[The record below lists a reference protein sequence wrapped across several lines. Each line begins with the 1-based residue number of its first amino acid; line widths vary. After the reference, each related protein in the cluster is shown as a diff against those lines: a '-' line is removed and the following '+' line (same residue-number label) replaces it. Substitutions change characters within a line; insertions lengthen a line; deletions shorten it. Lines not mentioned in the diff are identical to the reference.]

1 MTGPTS
7 PVDALRVPSRLIA
20 PTASWERSAD
30 VVVVG
35 SGVAGMMVAL
45 SVARYARVL
54 LLTKAGLE
62 AGSTSWAQGGIAA
75 TVDIAD
81 TADEH
86 VEDTLVAGAGLCS
99 EKAVRVLIE
108 EGPQQLARLIAYGAQ
123 LDLDT
128 KGELSLTREGGHGR
142 ARIVHAGGDA
152 TGAEVQRALMA
163 SLRSN
168 SAIDIVEHAFVLDL
182 LRSAPNDARPRRV
195 VGLRASVLDDDGAES
210 VGIVR
215 ARAIVLAS
223 GGIGQVYA
231 STTNPPVSTGDGMA
245 AALRAGAT
253 LADVEFVQFHPT
265 VLWQGP
271 DARGQQVLVSE
282 AVRGEGAVLL
292 DATGRRVMEG
302 VHPLE
307 DLAPRDIVSKAISIR
322 LAEAPGG
329 ITDHVYLD
337 ATRIPED
344 KLLRRFPTIVARCRE
359 IGIDPVKVPI
369 PVAPGEH
376 FSCGGIWTDRNGHTS
391 LTGLFAVGETAC
403 TGVHGANRLASNS
416 LLEGL
421 VFGERVGAQ
430 LVLHLGAQAEPD
442 PADLRTDDGAT
453 LWGFAR
459 TAIATTMSRY
469 AGVRRTAAG
478 LDAAATALAGHRPG
492 PHRDAGRAGWEATNV
507 FTVSSVL
514 LSAARLRE
522 ESRGCHWREDFPD
535 ARAAFAH
542 RILTTIDADG
552 RLCHADAGLE
562 DTP

>member
-1 MTGPTS
+1 MTIETKQSASIRIPRRLAS
-7 PVDALRVPSRLIA
+7 PS
-20 PTASWERSAD
+20 ASWSRQAD

-45 SVARYARVL
+45 SAARHGKVL
-54 LLTKAGLE
+54 LLTKAGLD

-75 TVDIAD
+75 AIDLAD

-86 VEDTLVAGAGLCS
+86 MDDTLAAGAGLCS
-99 EKAVRVLIE
+99 ERAVRILVE
-108 EGPQQLARLIAYGAQ
+108 EGPQQLARLIAYGAK
-123 LDLDT
+123 LDT
-128 KGELSLTREGGHGR
+128 DTAGELSLTIEGGHGR

-152 TGAEVQRALMA
+152 TGAEVQRALM
-163 SLRSN
+163 STVRESP
-168 SAIDIVEHAFVLDL
+168 AIEIVEHAFVLDI
-182 LRSAPNDARPRRV
+182 LRSAADAQGVRRA
-195 VGLRASVLDDDGAES
+195 VGLRASVVDESGQES
-210 VGIVR
+210 VGIVT

-245 AALRAGAT
+245 AALRAGAA

-265 VLWQGP
+265 VFWQGP

-282 AVRGEGAVLL
+282 AVRGEGAVLF

-307 DLAPRDIVSKAISIR
+307 DLAPRDVVSKAISIR
-322 LAEAPGG
+322 MAESPGG
-329 ITDHVYLD
+329 VSDHVYLD
-337 ATRIPED
+337 ATRIGEE
-344 KLLRRFPTIVARCRE
+344 KLLRRFPTIVAKCRE
-359 IGIDPVKVPI
+359 LGIDPVKQPI

-376 FSCGGIWTDRNGHTS
+376 FSCGGIWTDRNGRTS
-391 LTGLFAVGETAC
+391 LPGLFAVGETAC

-430 LVLHLGAQAEPD
+430 LVLHLGNQGDID
-442 PADLRTDDGAT
+442 PAELTADEGET

-459 TAIATTMSRY
+459 VSIALTMSRH
-469 AGVRRTAAG
+469 AGVRRTAEG
-478 LDAAATALAGHRPG
+478 LDLAQEALADHLPGHHP
-492 PHRDAGRAGWEATNV
+492 DAGRAGWEATNV
-507 FTVSSVL
+507 LTVSAAL
-514 LSAARLRE
+514 LSAARIRE
-522 ESRGCHWREDFPD
+522 ESRGCHWRGDFPETKAD
-535 ARAAFAH
+535 WLQRIVTNLDPDSGLQH
-542 RILTTIDADG
+542 RLV
-552 RLCHADAGLE
+552 GLE